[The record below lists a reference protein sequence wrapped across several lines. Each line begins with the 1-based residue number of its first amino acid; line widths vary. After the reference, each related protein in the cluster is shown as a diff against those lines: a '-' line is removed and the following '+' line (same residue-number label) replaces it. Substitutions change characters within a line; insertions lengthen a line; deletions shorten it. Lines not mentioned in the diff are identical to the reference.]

1 MTDDKTKRIIYL
13 TYTRPDYSLNATV
26 IKGLRENG
34 IEVLDFHVKSRGISG
49 FLEALSFY
57 RHNSKNIDLIMIGC
71 DSPALAI
78 FIRFFFW
85 KKIIYNAVLSN
96 YERMIISR
104 ELAPALSLKAVYYWL
119 LDFMAVDFADLT
131 MVESDKQA
139 DFFEK
144 LFSISRKKLFRSY
157 IGVDEDNFYY
167 ESSVVKFPE
176 FTVVFRG
183 ALMPEAG
190 AEYVVQA
197 AKILENENIKFI
209 MQSGGMLLEEVKHL
223 IEELKPK
230 NLELSSNLLP
240 YPELRKL
247 MQECHLSLGQMSDHP
262 RLLRTIPHK
271 AYETLI
277 MRLPYLTAS
286 NKGILELLKSGETC
300 ITCEPANAK
309 SLAEKILWAKNN
321 PQELDRIAKNGYEF
335 YVSSLTP
342 RIISRRLLDK
352 ISGI

>member
-1 MTDDKTKRIIYL
+1 MIKKIIYL

-34 IEVLDFHVKSRGISG
+34 IEVIDFHVKSRGIPG
-49 FLEALSFY
+49 FSEALSFY
-57 RHNSKNIDLIMIGC
+57 RNNSQNLDVLMIGC

-78 FIRFFFW
+78 FMRFFCW
-85 KKIIYNAVLSN
+85 KKIIYNAVLSV

-104 ELAPALSLKAVYYWL
+104 ELASKVSLKAIYYWL

-131 MVESDKQA
+131 MVESDKQV

-144 LFSISRKKLFRSY
+144 LFSVSRKKLFRSY
-157 IGVDEDNFYY
+157 ISVDEDNFYY
-167 ESSVVKFPE
+167 DPSVVKFTE
-176 FTVVFRG
+176 FTVIFRG

-197 AKILENENIKFI
+197 AKILEKENVRFI
-209 MQSGGMLLEEVKHL
+209 MQSGGMLLGKIKKM
-223 IEELKPK
+223 IEELGPA
-230 NLELSSNLLP
+230 NLDLKSDFMP
-240 YPELRKL
+240 YPELRTL
-247 MQECHLSLGQMSDHP
+247 MQKCHLSLGQLSDHP
-262 RLLRTIPHK
+262 RLDRTLPHK
-271 AYETLI
+271 VYEALA
-277 MRLPYLTAS
+277 MKLPYLTAS
-286 NKGILELLKSGETC
+286 NRGILELLKSGETC

-335 YVSSLTP
+335 YISDLTP
-342 RIISRRLLDK
+342 EITAKRLLDH
-352 ISGI
+352 IQGLN